1 MHAINRPHIAVT
13 HRGRLGGVELV
24 VAEALDEGGAPREAS
39 AEEAEH
45 RCGKRAMGM
54 SLEHHHDVIRRSSGG
69 HQEVIRR
76 SSGGHQEVI
85 SRLSAGHQGDFHL
98 ARRQTL
104 EGPRSG
110 T

>member
-13 HRGRLGGVELV
+13 HRGRLRGVELV

-45 RCGKRAMGM
+45 RCGKRAMDM
-54 SLEHHHDVIRRSSGG
+54 SLEHHQDVIRRS
-69 HQEVIRR
+69 
-76 SSGGHQEVI
+76 
-85 SRLSAGHQGDFHL
+85 SAGHQGDFHL

>member
-1 MHAINRPHIAVT
+1 M
-13 HRGRLGGVELV
+13 

-39 AEEAEH
+39 AEEAEN

-54 SLEHHHDVIRRSSGG
+54 SLEHHHDVITTSSGD

-76 SSGGHQEVI
+76 S
-85 SRLSAGHQGDFHL
+85 SAGHQGDFHL

>member
-1 MHAINRPHIAVT
+1 M
-13 HRGRLGGVELV
+13 

-39 AEEAEH
+39 AEEAEN

-54 SLEHHHDVIRRSSGG
+54 SLEHHHDVIGRSSGD

-76 SSGGHQEVI
+76 S
-85 SRLSAGHQGDFHL
+85 SAGHQGDFHL